1 LLVIVVKKEFYM
13 KNVFI
18 TLSSSLLLSVGCAA
32 QMQKENKTNTD
43 EIAVRGMLRG
53 QADGEVIFTKAPSG
67 KGVQMIVNLTG
78 LKKPGFHAMHIH
90 EKPVCDGSF
99 TSAGGHFNPTD
110 TKHGHPEQGKHH
122 IGDLGNFKA
131 TTTGS
136 IVETRVYKHLSM
148 NPEAKNYVGNR
159 ALIVHSKA
167 DDYATQPTGGA
178 GSRIGCAIL
187 QNTAE

>member
-1 LLVIVVKKEFYM
+1 M

-32 QMQKENKTNTD
+32 QMQKENKTTD

-99 TSAGGHFNPTD
+99 TSAGGHFNPMD
-110 TKHGHPEQGKHH
+110 SKHGHPEQGKHH